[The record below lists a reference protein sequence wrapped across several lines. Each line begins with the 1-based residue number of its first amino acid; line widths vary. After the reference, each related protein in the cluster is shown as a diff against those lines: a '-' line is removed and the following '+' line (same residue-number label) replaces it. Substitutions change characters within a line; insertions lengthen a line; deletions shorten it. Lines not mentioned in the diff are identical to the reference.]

1 VNILFAAAEST
12 PYVKVGGLADVV
24 GTLPGVLNRLGENV
38 RVALPHHGTIDD
50 EHFGLRTYAT
60 FQMDW
65 NEDSTL
71 VEVCC
76 AAHDNVT
83 TYFLRGAPFFD
94 PSEEFVYSQDEGI
107 DVGRFLFFAAAV
119 LKLADYFA
127 KREGWH
133 TDVFHVHDWH
143 TGTLPFLLSTLYKD
157 DEHLGKAASVFSIHN
172 LGYQGWGV
180 EWHLDRAGLPPVTHP
195 LLRSTGKT
203 DNSLAIGLAYSTTLS
218 TVSPTYAQ
226 EITQP
231 DNGYGLDSLLHAR
244 STRLRGILN
253 GIDEQRWNPATSP
266 NIAANFDAATLSRR
280 AKNKLALQAQVGLPQ
295 GEDIPLVGTVMRLVE
310 QKGPAIMF
318 PAVRTMLENS
328 DAQLILLGTGQPIY
342 ESEAQEIGQDYPDR
356 AHVSLS
362 FNEVLAERI
371 YAGID
376 AFLMPSLF
384 EPCGIGQMVAMRY
397 GALPIVHHVGGL
409 VDTVPTTI
417 GFAFTDFNAGALTR
431 EIDRALDVYTN
442 TPETWQ
448 ARQQRAMQVSFDWQR
463 SASHYV
469 DLYRSAIELHSQYR

>member
-38 RVALPHHGTIDD
+38 RVVLPHHGVIDD
-50 EHFGLRTYAT
+50 ERFDLRPYAT

-65 NEDSTL
+65 NEDSPL
-71 VEVCC
+71 VEIAC

-83 TYFLRGAPFFD
+83 TYFLRGTPFFD
-94 PSEEFVYSQDEGI
+94 PSETFVYSQDEGI
-107 DVGRFLFFAAAV
+107 DVGRFLFFSAAV
-119 LKLADYFA
+119 LRLADYFM

-133 TDVFHVHDWH
+133 TDVFHIHDWH
-143 TGTLPFLLSTLYKD
+143 TGTLPFLQRILYKD
-157 DEHLGKAASVFSIHN
+157 DDHLGKAASVFSIHN
-172 LGYQGWGV
+172 LRYQGWGV
-180 EWHLDRAGLPPVTHP
+180 GWHLDRAGLPPVAHP
-195 LLRSTGKT
+195 LLRSTGKS

-231 DNGYGLDSLLHAR
+231 DSGDGLDSLLHAR
-244 STRLRGILN
+244 SSRLTGILN

-266 NIAANFDAATLSRR
+266 HIAVNYDANTLPQRV
-280 AKNKLALQAQVGLPQ
+280 KNKLALQAQVGLPQ
-295 GEDIPLVGTVMRLVE
+295 RGDIPLVGTVMRLVE

-318 PAVRTMLENS
+318 PAVRTMLKNS
-328 DAQLILLGTGQPIY
+328 AAQFVLLGTGQPHF
-342 ESEAQEIGQDYPDR
+342 ESEGQEIGQDFPDR
-356 AHVSLS
+356 VHVSLG

-397 GALPIVHHVGGL
+397 GALPIVRHVGGL

-417 GFAFTDFNAGALTR
+417 GFAFTDFRAEALAR
-431 EIDRALDVYTN
+431 EIDRALDTFIH
-442 TPETWQ
+442 TPEAWQ

-469 DLYRSAIELHSQYR
+469 NLYRSAIELHSHYR